1 MRYGKC
7 SSSTL
12 TPKDQRSKILSCGRD
27 SAIDS
32 LDWLSSRDSLG
43 LCGIHIP
50 GTLVVLSSH
59 QTSCWSTVFGSVI
72 LIKCVGLHRN
82 WIPASWPP
90 PWQRLHPFLSRQ
102 SPFVYFV
109 PVPGKKKNHVS
120 PCNFPWNGLSYR
132 MCSFFSLIFWQFIV
146 SFTGSISAPTHTKLE
161 PDLSHCLYSLSIE
174 CVPVSDSRGRKAPV

>member
-1 MRYGKC
+1 MWQGQY
-7 SSSTL
+7 
-12 TPKDQRSKILSCGRD
+12 
-27 SAIDS
+27 AIDS
-32 LDWLSSRDSLG
+32 LGSLSSEDSLG

-59 QTSCWSTVFGSVI
+59 QTSHWSTVFDSVI

-109 PVPGKKKNHVS
+109 PVPSKKKKNHVS
-120 PCNFPWNGLSYR
+120 PPNFPWNGLSYR
-132 MCSFFSLIFWQFIV
+132 MCFFFSLIFWQFIV
-146 SFTGSISAPTHTKLE
+146 SFIGSISAPTHTKLE
-161 PDLSHCLYSLSIE
+161 PGLSQLLMFSFHRMCS
-174 CVPVSDSRGRKAPV
+174 CVRIHEEGKLRFRHFEYEEVWYRELEHH